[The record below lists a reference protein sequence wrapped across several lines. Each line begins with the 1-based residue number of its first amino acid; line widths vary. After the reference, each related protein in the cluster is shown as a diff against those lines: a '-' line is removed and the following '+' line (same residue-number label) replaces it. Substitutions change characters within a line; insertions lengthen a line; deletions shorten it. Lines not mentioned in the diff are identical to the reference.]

1 MLLEDIETQI
11 ALKFLGKDKQKVP
24 TDYSSVSV
32 MKKYYRGMVQRVK
45 SGSYKKKG
53 IKVEISLNDFS
64 EFWFSRIEQMKKI
77 QDAGFVVSVDRI
89 DSSGNYSLEN
99 IRLLPL
105 HLNRALGK
113 LEMCLGEMKRLYSTL
128 SDLEKWV

>member
-1 MLLEDIETQI
+1 MLTEDIDTQI
-11 ALKFLGKDKQKVP
+11 ALKFLGKDKKKVP

-32 MKKYYRGMVQRVK
+32 MKKYYRSMVQRCK

-53 IKVEISLNDFS
+53 IRVEISLNEFS
-64 EFWFSRIEQMKKI
+64 DFWFSRIDQMKKI
-77 QDAGFVVSVDRI
+77 QEAGFVVSVDRI

-113 LEMCLGEMKRLYSTL
+113 LEMCLGELKRIYTILD
-128 SDLEKWV
+128 DLKNWV

>member
-1 MLLEDIETQI
+1 
-11 ALKFLGKDKQKVP
+11 
-24 TDYSSVSV
+24 

-53 IKVEISLNDFS
+53 IKVEISLNEFS
-64 EFWFSRIEQMKKI
+64 EFWFSRIDQMKKI

-89 DSSGNYSLEN
+89 DSSRNYSLEN

-113 LEMCLGEMKRLYSTL
+113 LEMCLGEMKRIYSVL
-128 SDLEKWV
+128 DDLKNWV

>member
-1 MLLEDIETQI
+1 MLLEDVDTQT
-11 ALKFLGKDKQKVP
+11 ALKFLGKDRKKIP
-24 TDYSSVSV
+24 TDYSSEKV
-32 MKKYYRGMVQRVK
+32 MKKYFHGMVQRCK
-45 SGSYKKKG
+45 DGSYKKKG

-89 DSSGNYSLEN
+89 NSSGNYSLEN

-113 LEMCLGEMKRLYSTL
+113 LEMCLGEIKRIYSIL
-128 SDLEKWV
+128 DDLKNWV